1 MLKKNVLIR
10 KLILYTH
17 TTHTY
22 QIFFK
27 FRNRAKIYD
36 VQSCF
41 LSSVQYF
48 TIYICSTFFIFEKRL
63 MIKRGRVQE
72 SEIQFFNLNS
82 QRMFYLSCV
91 KNVDMILA
99 TVYVSVFTN
108 DKTYFYCISFFSS
121 PSPLSTFIFKILWK
135 NFNFNEND

>member
-48 TIYICSTFFIFEKRL
+48 TIYICSTFFYLWKETDDKEGYRKVKFSFSIWIHRGCFICLVWKMWTWYLPLCMFQFLQMTNIFL
-63 MIKRGRVQE
+63 LH
-72 SEIQFFNLNS
+72 F
-82 QRMFYLSCV
+82 
-91 KNVDMILA
+91 
-99 TVYVSVFTN
+99 
-108 DKTYFYCISFFSS
+108 FFSS